1 MAVVVISKA
10 WDIKADVFFNEY
22 NHKTKK
28 QVQVER
34 QVTDAH
40 KSLIMRQI
48 DSTDCGTFLSERVG
62 DIELLGHF
70 SLIQEESD
78 DDED

>member
-1 MAVVVISKA
+1 MVAVISEA
-10 WDIKADVFFNEY
+10 WEVKADVVFNEY

-34 QVTDAH
+34 QLTDTH

-62 DIELLGHF
+62 DIELTGYFNL
-70 SLIQEESD
+70 LPWE
-78 DDED
+78 